1 MRQVSHHGP
10 PPTSTA
16 QVEERAS
23 ISGAALR
30 SPPLPRSHT
39 RMRTCMPMRTGFRIS
54 AGLSRGPRCC
64 AHRRC
69 RASTSVSAPAYPW
82 ALRLEVGGGV
92 VQQSLRSE
100 QKAGIILWAAH
111 MRHAMII

>member
-1 MRQVSHHGP
+1 MNLCALQHWVKERTSVRQVSHHGP

-39 RMRTCMPMRTGFRIS
+39 RMRTCMAMHTGYR
-54 AGLSRGPRCC
+54 
-64 AHRRC
+64 
-69 RASTSVSAPAYPW
+69 V
-82 ALRLEVGGGV
+82 
-92 VQQSLRSE
+92 
-100 QKAGIILWAAH
+100 
-111 MRHAMII
+111 